1 LALVS
6 FLIIK
11 IKERKSTKSSKAKL
25 TIFITILIFQS
36 IFLIPSYYAGW
47 EKGEYYYNEKL
58 FYVNCYSLSH
68 GSECLEKPPFHGME
82 LAFDKEYLEIINY
95 WASENKGIF
104 GEQDFNNENKNDIE
118 LFNTIEKSNVNKE
131 IGIGEILK
139 INEVDKLEKSVIIS
153 EQYVKIEGWMTDDNQ
168 NELDSIFLIMDGKAF
183 LKYDDFLQY
192 SNNETSIKSKW
203 IITFLAGYLTEGCHD
218 ISVIRLKDNN
228 LFSIKQE
235 VSICKN
241 NHS

>member
-1 LALVS
+1 
-6 FLIIK
+6 
-11 IKERKSTKSSKAKL
+11 
-25 TIFITILIFQS
+25 
-36 IFLIPSYYAGW
+36 
-47 EKGEYYYNEKL
+47 
-58 FYVNCYSLSH
+58 
-68 GSECLEKPPFHGME
+68 ME

-168 NELDSIFLIMDGKAF
+168 NELDSIFLIRV
-183 LKYDDFLQY
+183 L
-192 SNNETSIKSKW
+192 
-203 IITFLAGYLTEGCHD
+203 
-218 ISVIRLKDNN
+218 R
-228 LFSIKQE
+228 
-235 VSICKN
+235 
-241 NHS
+241 

>member
-1 LALVS
+1 MVLVS

-104 GEQDFNNENKNDIE
+104 GEQKGPFIYKKYF
-118 LFNTIEKSNVNKE
+118 LNVYLLLS
-131 IGIGEILK
+131 IGEDLQT
-139 INEVDKLEKSVIIS
+139 VLMKLEMGV
-153 EQYVKIEGWMTDDNQ
+153 E
-168 NELDSIFLIMDGKAF
+168 
-183 LKYDDFLQY
+183 
-192 SNNETSIKSKW
+192 
-203 IITFLAGYLTEGCHD
+203 
-218 ISVIRLKDNN
+218 
-228 LFSIKQE
+228 
-235 VSICKN
+235 
-241 NHS
+241 